1 MSAPGR
7 PSHRTVYLLRFQCF
21 CWNRRQSVG
30 SSARRTEAEKS
41 WSPASQE
48 TVVPT
53 RCRGL
58 TCAEDGRVQDQA
70 STKSPTDQSDHSEC
84 RCKKLFCW
92 SKSINNINAASVC
105 RRHVNLWGEQI
116 CVGSLSWE
124 TWSHLFDTGSSCSE
138 EELPRTRTCSSWFL
152 MLNKKLKPFLSLLW
166 PFQILLW
173 VEAASCSIDTDATL
187 NTVQVSCCAYLM
199 RALLHSRP
207 VVYLQPCVRYRW
219 GVHCKLDV
227 LLLWV

>member
-1 MSAPGR
+1 MSAPGQ

-70 STKSPTDQSDHSEC
+70 STKSSTDQSDHSEC

-138 EELPRTRTCSSWFL
+138 EELPRIRTCSSWFL

-166 PFQILLW
+166 PFQILLS
-173 VEAASCSIDTDATL
+173 ELKLLPAASIQTP
-187 NTVQVSCCAYLM
+187 
-199 RALLHSRP
+199 R
-207 VVYLQPCVRYRW
+207 
-219 GVHCKLDV
+219 
-227 LLLWV
+227 